1 MTMMNNQ
8 KETQTI
14 YTTLKKINAHGT
26 AVSMVEL
33 ANGPETAGSMEA

>member
-14 YTTLKKINAHGT
+14 YMILKKINAHGT

-33 ANGPETAGSMEA
+33 ANGPGTAGSMEA